1 MHMLGLQMTEDEL
14 KDVVDE
20 FDADKSGTIEYSEFW
35 ALMARKM
42 KEVRHRKRAADW
54 ERLARESPNGL
65 PDSVVDMSVEDKGFK
80 EWFDGVWTP
89 FLEHDAEFAEA
100 TAHRRPRAAGTAS
113 RVASR
118 LASRVTRRLASR
130 GAAGGGHR
138 MHRDDALS
146 QLESQ
151 HL

>member
-118 LASRVTRRLASR
+118 VTSRVTRRLASR

>member
-1 MHMLGLQMTEDEL
+1 MHMLGLQMTEVEL

>member
-80 EWFDGVWTP
+80 EWYDGVWTP

>member
-20 FDADKSGTIEYSEFW
+20 FDADKSGTSEYSEFW

>member
-118 LASRVTRRLASR
+118 VTRRLASR
-130 GAAGGGHR
+130 GAA
-138 MHRDDALS
+138 DLS
-146 QLESQ
+146 
-151 HL
+151 

>member
-20 FDADKSGTIEYSEFW
+20 FDADKSGTIEYSEFR

-80 EWFDGVWTP
+80 EWFVGVWTP

-113 RVASR
+113 RVA
-118 LASRVTRRLASR
+118 
-130 GAAGGGHR
+130 
-138 MHRDDALS
+138 
-146 QLESQ
+146 Q

>member
-14 KDVVDE
+14 KDVVAE

>member
-118 LASRVTRRLASR
+118 VTRRLASR

>member
-65 PDSVVDMSVEDKGFK
+65 PDSVVDMSVEDTGFK

>member
-80 EWFDGVWTP
+80 DWFDGVWTP